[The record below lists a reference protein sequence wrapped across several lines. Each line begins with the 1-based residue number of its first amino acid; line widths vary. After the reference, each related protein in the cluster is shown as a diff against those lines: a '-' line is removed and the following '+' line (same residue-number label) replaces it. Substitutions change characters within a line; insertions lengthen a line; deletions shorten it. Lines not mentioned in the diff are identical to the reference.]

1 MSFVFINIL
10 ALFPPFLYS
19 LAVPRIS
26 PVRGSPVP
34 AASRTIQSSR
44 PSVGDV
50 RTLEFWVHFTHLST
64 QIGVRFEFVTDMP
77 FFVFNNI
84 LASFVLFFVFFG
96 PRCSPVPGLLRFS
109 SWSGVCPRQC
119 VRKMTTIIGYHVSL
133 GLSSEKCESS
143 SRTRLRCL
151 TGPSHTTPRRSKCRP
166 PARPPS
172 EMIP

>member
-34 AASRTIQSSR
+34 AASRTIQSFR

-50 RTLEFWVHFTHLST
+50 RKLEFWVHFTHLST
-64 QIGVRFEFVTDMP
+64 QIGVRFEFVPDKP

-84 LASFVLFFVFFG
+84 LASFVLFFFSDPGVPQCRDYCAF
-96 PRCSPVPGLLRFS
+96 PRGRESA
-109 SWSGVCPRQC
+109 
-119 VRKMTTIIGYHVSL
+119 HDNVSA
-133 GLSSEKCESS
+133 K
-143 SRTRLRCL
+143 
-151 TGPSHTTPRRSKCRP
+151 
-166 PARPPS
+166 
-172 EMIP
+172 

>member
-34 AASRTIQSSR
+34 AASRTIQSFR

-50 RTLEFWVHFTHLST
+50 RKLEFWVHFTHLST
-64 QIGVRFEFVTDMP
+64 QIGVRFEFVPDKP

-84 LASFVLFFVFFG
+84 LASFVLFFFRTPVFPSAGTIALFLVVG
-96 PRCSPVPGLLRFS
+96 SLPTTMCPQNDHSYRLPCLPGI
-109 SWSGVCPRQC
+109 V
-119 VRKMTTIIGYHVSL
+119 K
-133 GLSSEKCESS
+133 
-143 SRTRLRCL
+143 
-151 TGPSHTTPRRSKCRP
+151 
-166 PARPPS
+166 
-172 EMIP
+172 